1 MRAFEPVPRQ
11 SIVCLDDVAA
21 QYKLAGETTDA
32 SNARRLER
40 AVSGRARNTPE
51 TALQR
56 PPRARSRTSAPPI
69 WPRGC
74 VKRDRVMGAQ
84 PSVELAELDPG
95 DEGVTLPTD

>member
-32 SNARRLER
+32 SNARRRER

-56 PPRARSRTSAPPI
+56 PPGPIAYLGAAYMASRL
-69 WPRGC
+69 R
-74 VKRDRVMGAQ
+74 
-84 PSVELAELDPG
+84 
-95 DEGVTLPTD
+95 